1 VYAERVEDGRT
12 IHVEKEL
19 YGDEFRRPARLSPLE
34 AKSLLLAL
42 DLVGPLVAADA
53 GTALAD
59 VRAKLEAAFGRY
71 DMRGAPTP
79 QPTPLDSD
87 VLSVLSAAVRGHEV
101 VEIEYLGKQDEKVQH
116 RIVEP
121 HYLRGV
127 RGAWYCDTWDRTRND
142 ERTFRV
148 DRIKNA
154 RALGETF
161 ERRESVTAPIDG
173 ALGDR
178 AGTASVWF
186 SADVA
191 RWQLE
196 DRADT
201 GRLADGAAL
210 ASIPYGSEGFLT
222 TDLCSYLG
230 DAVLLEPEALRAR
243 VAARARELAA
253 HLRAHAT
260 TNAQ

>member
-1 VYAERVEDGRT
+1 
-12 IHVEKEL
+12 
-19 YGDEFRRPARLSPLE
+19 
-34 AKSLLLAL
+34 
-42 DLVGPLVAADA
+42 
-53 GTALAD
+53 
-59 VRAKLEAAFGRY
+59 
-71 DMRGAPTP
+71 MRGAPTP
-79 QPTPLDSD
+79 QPTPLDED
-87 VLSVLSAAVRGHEV
+87 VLSVLSAAVRSREV
-101 VEIEYLGKQDEKVQH
+101 VEIEYLGQQDDKVQH
-116 RIVEP
+116 RVVEP

-127 RGAWYCDTWDRTRND
+127 RGAWYCDTWDRTRDD

-148 DRIKNA
+148 DRIRGAKG
-154 RALGETF
+154 LGETF

-191 RWQLE
+191 RWELE

-210 ASIPYGSEGFLT
+210 ASVPYGSERFLCAE
-222 TDLCSYLG
+222 LCRYLG
-230 DAVLLEPEALRAR
+230 EAVLLEPEAVRAR
-243 VAARARELAA
+243 VAVRARELAA
-253 HLRAHAT
+253 YVRAHAT